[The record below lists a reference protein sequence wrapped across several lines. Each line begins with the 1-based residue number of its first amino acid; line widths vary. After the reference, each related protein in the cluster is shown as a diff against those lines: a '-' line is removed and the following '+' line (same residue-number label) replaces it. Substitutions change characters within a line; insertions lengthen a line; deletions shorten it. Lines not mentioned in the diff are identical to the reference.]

1 MKNRRVYVPKARK
14 FENPK
19 MTKKKTLLKYVM
31 QEAHRL
37 WKKRIW
43 LFFSE
48 CLRDA
53 WMNVRSGMR
62 RKQINVAQ
70 VSLF

>member
-1 MKNRRVYVPKARK
+1 MYIRKPRK

-19 MTKKKTLLKYVM
+19 MTKKKTLLRHVM
-31 QEAHRL
+31 REAHRL

-43 LFFSE
+43 LFFGE

-53 WMNVRSGMR
+53 WMNIRSGMR
-62 RKQINVAQ
+62 KKTINVAQ

>member
-1 MKNRRVYVPKARK
+1 MYIKKPGR

-53 WMNVRSGMR
+53 WMNVRTGMR
-62 RKQINVAQ
+62 SKKINVAQ

>member
-1 MKNRRVYVPKARK
+1 
-14 FENPK
+14 
-19 MTKKKTLLKYVM
+19 MTKKKTLLRYVM
-31 QEAHRL
+31 QEAHRI

-53 WMNVRSGMR
+53 WMNIRTGMR
-62 RKQINVAQ
+62 KKQINISQ

>member
-1 MKNRRVYVPKARK
+1 MYIKRHRK
-14 FENPK
+14 HENPK

-31 QEAHRL
+31 QEAHRI
-37 WKKRIW
+37 WKKRLW

-53 WMNVRSGMR
+53 WMIVRSGMR
-62 RKQINVAQ
+62 TKKINVAQ